1 MALKRLVWSLSMGGT
16 IAQVYA
22 SRYPN
27 RLSGLVLADTFTP
40 AFVNRRDR
48 IEWTMLVNTLILFL
62 RLVGYNRAKG
72 LMLWSG
78 RKLEGDNTTSLRVEV
93 FPDMDTAAA
102 VNALQAVT
110 SFHKV
115 DIDFASI
122 TVPTLILYGEHESPV
137 ISRHA
142 PPLAAEIPNAT
153 VQEVPNA
160 GHASPW
166 DNPGF
171 FNGALED
178 FLAQIARSPGE
189 ENEPPVGPSGS
200 ASQVEWNR
208 SS

>member
-1 MALKRLVWSLSMGGT
+1 MGGT